1 MRFSFDDGGYVE
13 FQRSMKAHH
22 AHVIVAVR
30 KPDNPLEL
38 LVNSAE
44 IHIKQLIQGVE
55 SVSGPIMLDKE
66 DQNEKYSDN
75 NSEHKE

>member
-1 MRFSFDDGGYVE
+1 VRFSFDDGGYIE
-13 FQRSMKAHH
+13 FQRSKKAHH

-30 KPDNPLEL
+30 KPNNPLEL

-55 SVSGPIMLDKE
+55 SVSGPIILKKE
-66 DQNEKYSDN
+66 DQNEHSNSDN
-75 NSEHKE
+75 SEY

>member
-13 FQRSMKAHH
+13 FQRSKKAHH
-22 AHVIVAVR
+22 AYVIVAVR

-44 IHIKQLIQGVE
+44 VHIKQLIEGVE
-55 SVSGPIMLDKE
+55 SVSGPIMLNKE
-66 DQNEKYSDN
+66 DQNEKHSND
-75 NSEHKE
+75 NSEH